1 MFSVYCDEYGKE
13 VLLSTRAVS
22 SMRNTSE
29 GIVLYY
35 RCACGQPGVMTTGR
49 KAKSPS
55 SHHASGSSA
64 RTLAK
69 TSSAA

>member
-1 MFSVYCDEYGKE
+1 MH
-13 VLLSTRAVS
+13 
-22 SMRNTSE
+22 NTSE

-49 KAKSPS
+49 KAKSPN

-64 RTLAK
+64 RTVAE